1 MRFRM
6 DFGGLNFK
14 MSGLKTRA
22 EALEELGLES
32 TAHADTIR
40 AAFRQRLKQ
49 AHPDLTGGSDARLR
63 RLILARDL
71 LIAPPRKSP
80 QSTGLYHEFNIGN
93 TLDSEACPLPIS
105 LHQALFGG
113 SITVEVPALEFAAED
128 EPLTSLIQTKQLR
141 LNIPAGLRD
150 DTTVSLACAAGISH
164 LFRIRIE
171 TGRDCR
177 VWGHDIWM
185 TTRLESRIFRQG
197 GQVLIDTP
205 HAPRPIHI
213 APRTLSGASLNL
225 KGLGLPATNTC
236 PAGDLH
242 VRLEA
247 CADAVRPAGHVL
259 DDFRQRW
266 AS

>member
-1 MRFRM
+1 M

-32 TAHADTIR
+32 TAHAEAIR
-40 AAFRQRLKQ
+40 TAFRQRLKQ
-49 AHPDLTGGSDARLR
+49 AHPDLNGGTDARLR

-71 LIAPPRKSP
+71 LTASPRTSSQITEP
-80 QSTGLYHEFNIGN
+80 SQEFNIGSA
-93 TLDSEACPLPIS
+93 LDSDACPLPIS

-113 SITVEVPALEFAAED
+113 SVTVEVPALEFAAAD
-128 EPLTSLIQTKQLR
+128 EALTSLIQTKQLR
-141 LNIPAGLRD
+141 LTVPAGLRD
-150 DTTVSLACAAGISH
+150 GTTISLACAAGINR
-164 LFRIRIE
+164 LFRIRIQ
-171 TGRDCR
+171 TDSDCR

-185 TTRLESRIFRQG
+185 TARLENRIFRQG

-205 HAPRPIHI
+205 HAPHPIHI
-213 APRTLSGASLNL
+213 APRSQSGASLCL
-225 KGLGLPATNTC
+225 KGLGLPATDMA